1 PGDIIDLS
9 AMGLT
14 EADVE
19 IRTIS
24 GGTVLKLIEGFGAGE
39 FHVKINLNGFS
50 QEEVLDSVVYAP
62 SSSLSS
68 LALSAMASS
77 GPIEAGASSKT
88 LFDPYEPLKEYDAY
102 GDGGSGVK
110 DASPTVQM
118 PVKEFETETADLIT
132 ALNTLF
138 EPALPQETTIDIW
151 EMGLGAPDFA
161 PAVSQNTANMSIF
174 RDWTDG
180 AGTEDML
187 TLPQEWDVS

>member
-102 GDGGSGVK
+102 GDGGKDGGVVM
-110 DASPTVQM
+110 T
-118 PVKEFETETADLIT
+118 PVKEYDVGTSSVTSLVE
-132 ALNTLF
+132 TLF
-138 EPALPQETTIDIW
+138 EPAAATQPIGLDDWFSGTFSQTTTGGSADIMPATTSVDFGDVTTSEDTIINPSDW
-151 EMGLGAPDFA
+151 DFA
-161 PAVSQNTANMSIF
+161 
-174 RDWTDG
+174 
-180 AGTEDML
+180 
-187 TLPQEWDVS
+187 

>member
-1 PGDIIDLS
+1 
-9 AMGLT
+9 
-14 EADVE
+14 
-19 IRTIS
+19 
-24 GGTVLKLIEGFGAGE
+24 
-39 FHVKINLNGFS
+39 
-50 QEEVLDSVVYAP
+50 EEVLDSVVYAP